1 MCQGKQAGY
10 RRRDF
15 TAKPVRRAQPSSRL
29 LWVRRSTDWFQADPS
44 EGDSRSI
51 TRRRAN
57 CPNRTQ
63 ACYEIHVPQYTSGQL
78 GRDCRVMRSEG
89 YSERLETNWAI
100 RTEDRR
106 ATGATRNPQSRSFAV
121 PAWDEFDAP
130 RFQRR
135 LDALQRPNRDA
146 LVPFNP
152 QNGPLS
158 HSRQL
163 GEHGLIDTQGDPGG
177 SQDFVWND
185 HFRNAHSWS

>member
-1 MCQGKQAGY
+1 MGMNEAPTFSKDVETELRLTSTPNLAHRTQPEVSMCQGKQAGY

-106 ATGATRNPQSRSFAV
+106 ATGATRESAV
-121 PAWDEFDAP
+121 QVLCRP
-130 RFQRR
+130 R
-135 LDALQRPNRDA
+135 
-146 LVPFNP
+146 
-152 QNGPLS
+152 
-158 HSRQL
+158 L
-163 GEHGLIDTQGDPGG
+163 G
-177 SQDFVWND
+177 
-185 HFRNAHSWS
+185 